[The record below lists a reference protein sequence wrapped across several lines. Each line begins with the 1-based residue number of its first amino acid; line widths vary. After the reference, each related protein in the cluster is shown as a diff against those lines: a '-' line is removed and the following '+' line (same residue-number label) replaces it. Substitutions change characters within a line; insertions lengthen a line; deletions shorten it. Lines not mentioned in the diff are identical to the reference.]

1 MNQREPQEDAFTP
14 ADDAIAR
21 HREELKKR
29 FPMPSPSKPEP
40 RSRTRLGVAMAVLGF
55 ACGLIW
61 LDPAYR
67 TEQFSSAIGKYESI
81 QLADGSHVTLDA
93 ASRIRVSWHLRS
105 RQVELQQGQ
114 ALFSVAPAVY
124 RPFLT
129 IAGATRITVVGTRY
143 NVNRSQQDVR
153 VTVEE
158 GRVDVGGSEA
168 DIRLHAGDQVLVRN
182 GRLGMPVRID
192 ASASSAWTNGRL
204 VFDRTPLRE
213 VLEVVQ
219 RHRAGSVI
227 IQDQSLNELPVSGA
241 FDSNRL
247 DGMLA
252 LLPKILPVELSRDAD
267 GTLYLNRR
275 ASRK

>member
-1 MNQREPQEDAFTP
+1 MSQREPQEDAFTP

-67 TEQFSSAIGKYESI
+67 TEQFSSAIGKHESI

-168 DIRLHAGDQVLVRN
+168 DIRLHAGDQILVRN

-219 RHRAGSVI
+219 RHRSGSVI

-247 DGMLA
+247 EGMLT